1 MTNKGFDLIELNKL
15 QSQMTKSGKN
25 YVIIESDDNSDDFK
39 NFLFIGKH
47 EERDVIYDAAIYT
60 LKVQHHS
67 EVYEI
72 AENEASIKF
81 PDYTKFDAE
90 GEEVDHLDDLDEE
103 VGLFMAEVMEEIED
117 EERVK
122 VQEHIDIDLTN
133 DFGIGLDVGLNIVMV
148 DDVVISDFITKF
160 NDNELK
166 LDPTFYA
173 FQLDHDMD

>member
-1 MTNKGFDLIELNKL
+1 MINKGFDLIELNKL
-15 QSQMTKSGKN
+15 ESQLTKSGKN
-25 YVIIESDDNSDDFK
+25 YVLIESEDNSDDFK
-39 NFLFIGKH
+39 NFMFIGKH
-47 EERDVIYDAAIYT
+47 EDRDVIYDAAIYT

-72 AENEASIKF
+72 AENEAAMKF
-81 PDYTKFDAE
+81 PDYQKFDTV
-90 GEEVDHLDDLDEE
+90 GEDVDVLNELDEE

-122 VQEHIDIDLTN
+122 VQEHIDVDINN

-148 DDVVISDFITKF
+148 DDVVISDFIEKF
-160 NDNELK
+160 NNGEVK
-166 LDPTFYA
+166 LDSTFYA

>member
-25 YVIIESDDNSDDFK
+25 YVLIDSEDNSDDFK
-39 NFLFIGKH
+39 NFMFIGNH
-47 EERDVIYDAAIYT
+47 EGKDVIYDAVIYT

-72 AENEASIKF
+72 AENEAAIKF
-81 PDYTKFDAE
+81 PSYKRFDTLGAD
-90 GEEVDHLDDLDEE
+90 VDELDDLDEE

-122 VQEHIDIDLTN
+122 VQEHIDVDLNN

-160 NDNELK
+160 NNDEVQ
-166 LDPTFYA
+166 LDTTFYA